1 MFLSMYILKSLIS
14 IGIFATLFLGITF
27 IYVLLYAFIISSM
40 SAQVLPDIRNGF
52 IIGFIVIAIMM
63 IVSSLVGIYGMMEKI
78 KKFVLAYSI
87 AMAFYFVVVGVLLV
101 LLIELPTLLV
111 YECSNPS
118 QISKSIN
125 NTVYLANKILG
136 K

>member
-1 MFLSMYILKSLIS
+1 
-14 IGIFATLFLGITF
+14 
-27 IYVLLYAFIISSM
+27 M